1 MLNNINDGDDNDG
14 NSLIYMTG
22 ERTPFAGMLRK
33 TTTIE
38 TTSYGI
44 GIYIS

>member
-1 MLNNINDGDDNDG
+1 MLNNISDDDDYG
-14 NSLIYMTG
+14 NSLIYMTR

-38 TTSYGI
+38 TARYGT
-44 GIYIS
+44 GIYV